1 MMASLFV
8 LFLIEVWLYKTTGR
22 HSHGGATGADIQLK
36 PTRAQSISSL
46 TLSTKDVEPSYPKV
60 GETEL
65 CTINYG
71 ASNLTLCDPE
81 RNVESQST
89 PENDD
94 YQRLAAGLTILEG
107 GILFHSIFVGMTVSM
122 TVEGYIMI
130 LVAMV
135 FHQVFEGLGLGSRI
149 ATVPYPKGSFRPWFL
164 VLAFGFTAP
173 AGQAIGLAARHT
185 YIADSAF
192 GLIVAGIFNSM

>member
-1 MMASLFV
+1 MASLFV
-8 LFLIEVWLYKTTGR
+8 LFLIEMWLYKTTGR
-22 HSHGGATGADIQLK
+22 HSHGGPTGADIQQK
-36 PTRAQSISSL
+36 QSREQSVSNLTISSKDL
-46 TLSTKDVEPSYPKV
+46 ELSSPKI

-65 CTINYG
+65 CTIGYG
-71 ASNLTLCDPE
+71 GSNLTLCDHL
-81 RNVESQST
+81 RTVESQPT
-89 PENDD
+89 HEDDD

-122 TVEGYIMI
+122 TVDGYIMI

-149 ATVPYPKGSFRPWFL
+149 ATVPYPKDSFRPWLL